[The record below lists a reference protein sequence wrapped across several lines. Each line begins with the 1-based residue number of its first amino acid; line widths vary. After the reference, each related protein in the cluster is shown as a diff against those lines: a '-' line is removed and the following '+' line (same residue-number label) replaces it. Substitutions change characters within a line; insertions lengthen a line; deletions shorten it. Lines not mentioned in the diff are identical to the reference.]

1 MIDTSQSNGQ
11 LYFVQFTLNFSFSA
25 SKIQITNEQTQQ
37 IRAEGFW
44 RWVCLML
51 LTAEAFV
58 SWNLKFIFGDGWF
71 MFGQGRGIVGLMWGK
86 WSLLWLWEPR
96 SDVTL
101 PVSPAHE
108 YSALVTSHNNDIMT
122 VSGAPL
128 PQLFLVIRQFSDCI
142 AKISACCCCWCESSS
157 SNQNRE
163 LSSLEAECAGTEVG
177 INWMVLYS
185 D

>member
-101 PVSPAHE
+101 PVSPVSPAHE
-108 YSALVTSHNNDIMT
+108 YSAPVTSHNNDIMT
-122 VSGAPL
+122 PGLRSSAASTFFSNSAIFWL
-128 PQLFLVIRQFSDCI
+128 HRKNLRLLLLLMWILFL
-142 AKISACCCCWCESSS
+142 
-157 SNQNRE
+157 
-163 LSSLEAECAGTEVG
+163 
-177 INWMVLYS
+177 
-185 D
+185 